1 MTLYSYRRE
10 FPLTYYDRSTLPKN
24 NSLSEKGETGTE
36 HALWLQMLPVAGW
49 HKPTNATLL

>member
-10 FPLTYYDRSTLPKN
+10 FPLTYYDRCTLPKN

-36 HALWLQMLPVAGW
+36 HALDLTLEKVV
-49 HKPTNATLL
+49 KPSEMGYS